1 MSRKTEDSRQKT
13 EGRVQKCVVSPEC
26 IDSPAGFTLVELI
39 VVMVLITMM
48 TAFAIPK
55 IRSSL
60 FTDQLRATARQ
71 FIGLVTE
78 AGQEARL
85 RKIKVELRFDRE
97 QRLFTTAPAVGISAD
112 KTVRRYPK
120 VLVPESVQV
129 MDISSVHGGKK
140 ALGELVIRFS
150 PRGYVDKTVVHF
162 RDTGGDE
169 LSVILS
175 PFLGVTRVLE
185 GYVSLDDDRFTLS
198 GD

>member
-1 MSRKTEDSRQKT
+1 MLNSEQKT
-13 EGRVQKCVVSPEC
+13 
-26 IDSPAGFTLVELI
+26 SPAGFTLVELI

-60 FTDQLRATARQ
+60 FTNQLRAAARQ
-71 FIGLVTE
+71 FIGLVAET
-78 AGQEARL
+78 GQEARSK
-85 RKIKVELRFDRE
+85 RIGVELRFDRE
-97 QRLFTTAPAVGISAD
+97 QHLFTTAPTARISRD
-112 KTVRRYPK
+112 ETVKRYPTVR
-120 VLVPESVQV
+120 VSESVQV
-129 MDISSVHGGKK
+129 VDISSVHGGKK

-150 PRGYVDKTVVHF
+150 PRGYVDKTVVHL
-162 RDTGGDE
+162 RDDSGDE